1 MRQVCLTKKGPDVFR
16 STWPVMSQTSDTLSE
31 VLIEEEKRIFQDVL
45 MRILDNVRVTPYQ
58 EPLGLKP
65 LRYSAFWV
73 LKAPWDNG
81 NHKCPRYFL
90 LGWCI
95 ACG

>member
-1 MRQVCLTKKGPDVFR
+1 
-16 STWPVMSQTSDTLSE
+16 MSQTSDTLSE

-65 LRYSAFWV
+65 L
-73 LKAPWDNG
+73 
-81 NHKCPRYFL
+81 
-90 LGWCI
+90 
-95 ACG
+95 